1 MQSNEKQEHKRTKHT
16 QSLLTGE
23 MACGDSGGFTIY
35 SQREKSPELPES
47 GIITT
52 AELHGNASAFTVF
65 ATVRQSVLV
74 RGIRDASRLYHLA
87 NNGADS
93 DSESDED
100 ADEKNKDATIKIP
113 KVLMIL
119 SENVH
124 VGSQNEIIQQ

>member
-1 MQSNEKQEHKRTKHT
+1 
-16 QSLLTGE
+16 
-23 MACGDSGGFTIY
+23 MACGDSDGFTMY

-124 VGSQNEIIQQ
+124 VGSPNKIIQQ

>member
-1 MQSNEKQEHKRTKHT
+1 MKCDDCWLH
-16 QSLLTGE
+16 
-23 MACGDSGGFTIY
+23 C

-47 GIITT
+47 GILTT

-74 RGIRDASRLYHLA
+74 QGIRDASRLYHLA

-100 ADEKNKDATIKIP
+100 ADEKSKDATIKIP
-113 KVLMIL
+113 KVLVDEKKK
-119 SENVH
+119 SETEMHRN
-124 VGSQNEIIQQ
+124 GWTWRYGC